1 VVWEWDLFMDSI
13 SLRNGI
19 GAAALVSA
27 ALLGGIWYG
36 LPQSAPPPIQGGVPT
51 GQVTAV
57 VTITVHVS
65 GQVAAPGLVALP
77 ADARLA
83 DAVAAAGGATRWA
96 ALDAVNLAQ
105 PVRDGERLVIPDT
118 RNAAQGTPMA
128 AGKPEKVDLN
138 TASAAELENLDGVGP
153 VLAARIV
160 SYRDSIGRFETVEDL
175 LDVPGIGEAKLAAIR
190 DDVVVR

>member
-1 VVWEWDLFMDSI
+1 MDSI

-27 ALLGGIWYG
+27 ALLGGVWYG
-36 LPQSAPPPIQGGVPT
+36 LPQSAPPPVQGGAPT
-51 GQVTAV
+51 EQVTAV
-57 VTITVHVS
+57 ATITVHVS
-65 GQVAAPGLVALP
+65 GQVVAPGLVALP

-83 DAVAAAGGATRWA
+83 DAVAAAGGAARWA

-118 RNAAQGTPMA
+118 RNVPDARNAVPGA
-128 AGKPEKVDLN
+128 SASGDSSAKIDLN
-138 TASAAELENLDGVGP
+138 AASAAELEGLDGVGP

-160 SYRDSIGRFETVEDL
+160 SYRDSIGRFETIEDL